1 MIFLPSEWPHPR
13 LSHWQ
18 TLVRARAIENQVFVF
33 ACNRVGRDPS
43 NEFFGHSL
51 AVDAWGEVLAEGGEG
66 EELITVAADP
76 ANVEEA
82 RRKIPVMQDRRPD
95 VYR

>member
-1 MIFLPSEWPHPR
+1 
-13 LSHWQ
+13 
-18 TLVRARAIENQVFVF
+18 
-33 ACNRVGRDPS
+33 
-43 NEFFGHSL
+43 
-51 AVDAWGEVLAEGGEG
+51 VDAWGEVLAEGGEG